1 MKMKVMKKNSFKV
14 FLCKFSGEDVYLIQ
28 SLQNEKILN
37 AFAFIGFFV
46 FVIFIGCFISV
57 TYFALTIF
65 KGNYITDLLFGLF
78 WGLVISVIYI
88 FLLYTITP
96 ALLPTKFK
104 HGKSSINIVDLKKL
118 NFTPSGFVSVFY
130 KYLFIL
136 IISIIV
142 SQPLNVLVSSETTEG
157 LGFLEQLKIINDYK
171 IYWFNTFLAFCTFL
185 FPVILK
191 YLVRR
196 FGSFYEKKQLIERKI
211 VEDEYII
218 FNKKYIELLSKNEM
232 HWNKTIQNNVLPII
246 QQVEKLVPAAGN
258 KLRNDLMLSL
268 KTTQFEKYEYWAD
281 PPFNTRRKENTS
293 NCLPEFDLI
302 NYIYT
307 SQ

>member
-1 MKMKVMKKNSFKV
+1 MKLMKKNSFKV
-14 FLCKFSGEDVYLIQ
+14 FLCKFSGEDVYLVQ

-46 FVIFIGCFISV
+46 FVIFIGCFTSV
-57 TYFALTIF
+57 TYFAFTIF

-118 NFTPSGFVSVFY
+118 NFTPSGFFSVFY

-142 SQPLNVLVSSETTEG
+142 SQPLNVLVSNETTEG
-157 LGFLEQLKIINDYK
+157 IGFLEQLKIVNNSK

-218 FNKKYIELLSKNEM
+218 FNKKYIELLSKNEVY
-232 HWNKTIQNNVLPII
+232 WNNTIQNNVLPII
-246 QQVEKLVPAAGN
+246 LQVEKLMPAAGN
-258 KLRNDLMLSL
+258 KLRNDLTLSL
-268 KTTQFEKYEYWAD
+268 RTTQFEKYEYWAD
-281 PPFNTRRKENTS
+281 PPFNTRKKENTS
-293 NCLPEFDLI
+293 NCLPEFELI

-307 SQ
+307 NQ